1 MSYATTS
8 IERSATTSASPPA
21 ANTPGGGH
29 YTLKDSDLSS
39 ELRAIHNVKAGV
51 VDLND
56 TVYVVPSEEWLVE
69 KFLPY
74 FARFRSELHLSHRGD
89 GLDCDNFAT
98 IFRNQL
104 VFSNI
109 AAGREFDGD
118 VPCGI
123 LEVQQKEGFGTVRS
137 LGDGFHSL
145 VVIRTDKGWMVIE
158 PQDNTFAPLAE
169 YPNRDRIA
177 YIYF

>member
-1 MSYATTS
+1 M
-8 IERSATTSASPPA
+8 RCW
-21 ANTPGGGH
+21 
-29 YTLKDSDLSS
+29 L
-39 ELRAIHNVKAGV
+39 NVA
-51 VDLND
+51 
-56 TVYVVPSEEWLVE
+56 
-69 KFLPY
+69 
-74 FARFRSELHLSHRGD
+74 
-89 GLDCDNFAT
+89 
-98 IFRNQL
+98 
-104 VFSNI
+104 
-109 AAGREFDGD
+109 
-118 VPCGI
+118 GI

>member
-1 MSYATTS
+1 
-8 IERSATTSASPPA
+8 
-21 ANTPGGGH
+21 
-29 YTLKDSDLSS
+29 
-39 ELRAIHNVKAGV
+39 
-51 VDLND
+51 LND

-109 AAGREFDGD
+109 AAGREFEGD